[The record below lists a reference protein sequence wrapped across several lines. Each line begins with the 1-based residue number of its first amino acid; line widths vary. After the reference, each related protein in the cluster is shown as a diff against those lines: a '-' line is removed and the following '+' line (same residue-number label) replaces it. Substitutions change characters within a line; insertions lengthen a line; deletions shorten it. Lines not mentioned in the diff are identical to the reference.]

1 MCDFPSDPLYTRKI
15 FGMRF
20 TSQGIEWLPQY
31 GHDGGINVKE
41 MPAILGPTSPA
52 LLAVIG
58 AGLIAFAAV
67 LFAQARRERIDP
79 RVAWTIAVMDI
90 AWVVGSAAVV
100 EWGVLT
106 AIGNVIVAAVAAVVL
121 VFAILEVRGASGL
134 RTAMTF
140 TGHGRQM

>member
-1 MCDFPSDPLYTRKI
+1 M
-15 FGMRF
+15 
-20 TSQGIEWLPQY
+20 
-31 GHDGGINVKE
+31 
-41 MPAILGPTSPA
+41 
-52 LLAVIG
+52 
-58 AGLIAFAAV
+58 

-134 RTAMTF
+134 RTA
-140 TGHGRQM
+140 